1 MKLSRRDAIR
11 VSGTTMAG
19 LSMGVVNPNE
29 MLGQGEAQ
37 EWPDHLETV
46 ELPGGFP
53 VDLPLMF
60 AIWSFRRCTNASPFK
75 PPRAFGPNMW

>member
-1 MKLSRRDAIR
+1 
-11 VSGTTMAG
+11 MAG

-53 VDLPLMF
+53 VDLPLNPDGS
-60 AIWSFRRCTNASPFK
+60 A
-75 PPRAFGPNMW
+75 